1 MRAVSLRV
9 AVSGGSIGGLT
20 AALVLRDAGHEVDV
34 YERSPS
40 RLEGRGAG
48 IVLHEATLR
57 YLVERQGTP
66 VEQLSEGASRLR
78 YLTPTGALQFEEP
91 SSERFTSWNALHGS
105 LLDNFDA
112 ERYHLGERVAG
123 FTQDDDG
130 VEVVFDSGA
139 TVDCD
144 LLVCAE
150 GISSSTREL
159 LLPEVQPTYSG
170 YVGWRGTVDAALL
183 SEASRTVLDDT
194 ITYAV
199 PPYNQALIYPIPQG
213 HGDGRKK
220 SLLNW
225 LWYRNVEEGAAL
237 DELMTDRSGQLRR
250 LSLGAGTVREEVLD
264 ELRAEAKGTLPPPL
278 AEAIE
283 ITVEPFVQVI
293 VDVEVPRM
301 AFGRVCVLGDAAF
314 AARPHAAAGTA
325 KAAED
330 GWALAA
336 ALTAAG
342 DDVPAALRAWEPG
355 QLELG
360 RFVVGR
366 SRAMGERSQ
375 VSCTWDPEDRTLRFG
390 LRGAGR

>member
-1 MRAVSLRV
+1 MTLRV
-9 AVSGGSIGGLT
+9 AISGGSIGGIT
-20 AALVLRDAGHEVDV
+20 AALVLADAGHDVHV

-57 YLVERQGTP
+57 FLVERRGTP
-66 VEQLSEGASRLR
+66 VEQLSEGASRLQ
-78 YLTPTGALQFEEP
+78 YLTPDGALQYEEP

-105 LLDNFDA
+105 LLDNLDPD
-112 ERYHLGERVAG
+112 RYHLGERVVG
-123 FTQDDDG
+123 FTQDGDG
-130 VEVVFDSGA
+130 VAVVLDGGR
-139 TVDCD
+139 TVECD
-144 LLVCAE
+144 LFVCAE
-150 GISSSTREL
+150 GISSSTRDL
-159 LLPEVQPTYSG
+159 LLPGVEPAYSG
-170 YVGWRGTVDAALL
+170 YVGWRGTVDAERLSAASRALL
-183 SEASRTVLDDT
+183 HDT

-213 HGDGRKK
+213 HGDGRAR

-225 LWYRNVEEGAAL
+225 LWYRNVEEGPAL
-237 DELMTDRSGQLRR
+237 DELMTDRSGEVRR
-250 LSLGAGTVREEVLD
+250 LSLGPGTVRPAAVD
-264 ELRAEAKGTLPPPL
+264 ELRASAKGTLPPPL

-283 ITVEPFVQVI
+283 ITEDPFVQVI
-293 VDVEVPRM
+293 VDVEVPQM
-301 AFGRVCVLGDAAF
+301 AFGRVCVMGDAAF

-342 DDVPAALRAWEPG
+342 DDVVSALEAWEPG
-355 QLELG
+355 QLALG

-375 VSCTWDPEDRTLRFG
+375 VTSTWQPEDRTLRFG
-390 LRGAGR
+390 LRGAGK